1 MSTRRGPG
9 TYGLSIRSAT
19 LKFML
24 VLLGSCLLSHA
35 LGPTATVQAQ
45 RREMSLTLREA
56 TAFALQGNLSIQ
68 IAGLNPPIRAAQITE
83 SQGIFDL
90 NTRASLRASD
100 SRTMETTTT
109 FLDRVDKKPIPG
121 QDKPQGL
128 IGQDNS
134 QEHRLALGLSQ
145 LIPYGGTYDL
155 ELSETHLST
164 TRRTTGSELKA
175 AQQSR
180 TLAFPYPFRPRND
193 YYTSEAIIRGTQ
205 PLLRNFGSEVT
216 KNQILIAQNNLTISK
231 EDFRRQVIA
240 ITSQVQQ
247 AYWDLVFR
255 RQDLEVQKQE
265 LMLGQQLLDQI
276 RKQVTVG
283 TLAPLDVLQAETTN
297 SRTQERILVA
307 ENAVRAAEDRLKRV
321 MNFSLIGEL
330 ADVVLLPVDTPTYTD
345 VTLDQQEQLRQAL
358 GQRPDLIQAKL
369 TLENQHITLVFNQ
382 NQVLPTLDL
391 DASLRING
399 IDDRFGGSFGEMDP
413 AQRYRWDVGL
423 TFRYPLQN
431 RQAKSRVQQSQ
442 LAIRQQMIRIK
453 DLEESIMAEV
463 RNAVRDVLTNSQRVQ
478 SSRVSSR
485 LAQKQLEAEEKKL
498 QVGLATVFTTLQFQD
513 LLAVQR
519 SNEINAITEFL
530 KALVRLEESKSTLLQ
545 SYSIILE
552 PDGPRMQQ

>member
-1 MSTRRGPG
+1 MSTRRGLG
-9 TYGLSIRSAT
+9 TYGLSTRSAT
-19 LKFML
+19 LKFLL
-24 VLLGSCLLSHA
+24 VLMGSCVLSHA
-35 LGPTATVQAQ
+35 LVPTATVQAQ

-68 IAGLNPPIRAAQITE
+68 IAGLNPPIRDAQVTE

-90 NTRASLRASD
+90 IARGSLRASD
-100 SRTMETTTT
+100 SRVMDTTTT
-109 FLDRVDKKPIPG
+109 FLERVDKSPIPG
-121 QDKPQGL
+121 QAPQGR
-128 IGQDNS
+128 IGQDDS

-145 LIPYGGTYDL
+145 LVPAGGTYDL

-175 AQQSR
+175 AQQGR

-216 KNQILIAQNNLTISK
+216 KTQILIAQNNLTISK

-265 LMLGQQLLDQI
+265 LVLGQQLLDQI

-330 ADVVLLPVDTPTYTD
+330 ADVVILPVDTPTYTD
-345 VTLDQQEQLRQAL
+345 VTLDQEEQLRQAL
-358 GQRPDLIQAKL
+358 SQRPDLIQAKL

-382 NQVLPTLDL
+382 NQALPTLDL
-391 DASLRING
+391 DATLRING
-399 IDDRFGGSFGEMDP
+399 IDNRFGGSFDEIDP
-413 AQRYRWDVGL
+413 TKRYRWDVGV

-453 DLEESIMAEV
+453 DLEESILAEV

-513 LLAVQR
+513 VLAVQR

-552 PDGPRMQQ
+552 PDGARLQQ

>member
-1 MSTRRGPG
+1 
-9 TYGLSIRSAT
+9 
-19 LKFML
+19 
-24 VLLGSCLLSHA
+24 
-35 LGPTATVQAQ
+35 
-45 RREMSLTLREA
+45 MSLTLREA

-68 IAGLNPPIRAAQITE
+68 IAGLNPPIRDAQVTE

-90 NTRASLRASD
+90 ITRGSLRASD
-100 SRTMETTTT
+100 SRVMDTTTT
-109 FLDRVDKKPIPG
+109 FLDRVDKSPIPG
-121 QDKPQGL
+121 QAPQGR
-128 IGQDNS
+128 IGQDDS

-145 LIPYGGTYDL
+145 LVPAGGTYDL

-175 AQQSR
+175 AQQGR

-265 LMLGQQLLDQI
+265 LVLGQQLLDQI

-330 ADVVLLPVDTPTYTD
+330 ADVVILPVDTPTYTD
-345 VTLDQQEQLRQAL
+345 VTLDQEEQLRQAL
-358 GQRPDLIQAKL
+358 SQRPDLIQAKL

-382 NQVLPTLDL
+382 NQALPTLDL
-391 DASLRING
+391 DATLRING
-399 IDDRFGGSFGEMDP
+399 IDNRFGGSFDEIDP
-413 AQRYRWDVGL
+413 TKRYRWDVGV

-453 DLEESIMAEV
+453 DVEESIMAEV

-513 LLAVQR
+513 VLAVQR
-519 SNEINAITEFL
+519 SNEINTITEFL

-552 PDGPRMQQ
+552 PDGARLQQ

>member
-9 TYGLSIRSAT
+9 TYGLSTRSAT
-19 LKFML
+19 LKFLL
-24 VLLGSCLLSHA
+24 VLMGSCVLSHA
-35 LGPTATVQAQ
+35 LVPTATVQAQ

-68 IAGLNPPIRAAQITE
+68 IAGLNPPIRDAQVTE

-90 NTRASLRASD
+90 ITRGSLRASD
-100 SRTMETTTT
+100 SRVMDTTTT
-109 FLDRVDKKPIPG
+109 FLERVDKSPIPG
-121 QDKPQGL
+121 QAPQGR
-128 IGQDNS
+128 IGQDDS

-145 LIPYGGTYDL
+145 LVPAGGTFDL

-175 AQQSR
+175 AQQGR
-180 TLAFPYPFRPRND
+180 ALAFPYPFRPRND

-205 PLLRNFGSEVT
+205 PLLGNFGSEVT
-216 KNQILIAQNNLTISK
+216 KTQILIAQNNLTISK

-265 LMLGQQLLDQI
+265 LVLGQQLLDQI

-330 ADVVLLPVDTPTYTD
+330 ADVVILPVDTPTYTD
-345 VTLDQQEQLRQAL
+345 VTLDQEEQLRQAL
-358 GQRPDLIQAKL
+358 SQRPDLIQAKL

-382 NQVLPTLDL
+382 NQALPTLDL
-391 DASLRING
+391 DATLRING
-399 IDDRFGGSFGEMDP
+399 IDNRFGGSFDEIDP
-413 AQRYRWDVGL
+413 TKRYRWDVGV

-453 DLEESIMAEV
+453 DVEESIMAEV

-513 LLAVQR
+513 VLAVQR

-552 PDGPRMQQ
+552 PDGARLQQ

>member
-9 TYGLSIRSAT
+9 TYGLSTRSAT
-19 LKFML
+19 LKFLL
-24 VLLGSCLLSHA
+24 VLMGSCVLSHA
-35 LGPTATVQAQ
+35 LVPTATVQAQ

-68 IAGLNPPIRAAQITE
+68 IAGLNPPIRDAQVTE

-90 NTRASLRASD
+90 ITRGSLRASD
-100 SRTMETTTT
+100 SRVMDTTTT
-109 FLDRVDKKPIPG
+109 FLDRVDKSPIPG
-121 QDKPQGL
+121 QAPQGR
-128 IGQDNS
+128 IGQDDS

-145 LIPYGGTYDL
+145 LVPAGGTYDL

-175 AQQSR
+175 AQQGR
-180 TLAFPYPFRPRND
+180 ALAFPYPFRPRND

-205 PLLRNFGSEVT
+205 PLLRNFGSEVSKT
-216 KNQILIAQNNLTISK
+216 QILIAQNNLAISK

-265 LMLGQQLLDQI
+265 LVLGQQLLDQI

-283 TLAPLDVLQAETTN
+283 TLAPLDVLQAETTI

-330 ADVVLLPVDTPTYTD
+330 ADVVILPVDTPTYTD
-345 VTLDQQEQLRQAL
+345 VTLDQEEQLRQAL
-358 GQRPDLIQAKL
+358 SQRPDLIQAKL

-382 NQVLPTLDL
+382 NQALPTLDL
-391 DASLRING
+391 DATLRING
-399 IDDRFGGSFGEMDP
+399 IDNRFGGSFDEIDP
-413 AQRYRWDVGL
+413 TKRYRWDVGV

-453 DLEESIMAEV
+453 DVEESIMAEV

-513 LLAVQR
+513 VLAVQR

-552 PDGPRMQQ
+552 PDGARLQQ